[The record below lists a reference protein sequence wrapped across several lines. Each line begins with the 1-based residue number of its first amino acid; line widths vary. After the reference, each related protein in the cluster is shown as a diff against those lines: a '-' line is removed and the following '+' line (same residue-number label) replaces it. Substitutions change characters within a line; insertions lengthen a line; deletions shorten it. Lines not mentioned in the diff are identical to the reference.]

1 MKIADET
8 IIKFKNGETLR
19 VPAEVYEKL
28 ISTNSQLLNTNGMKT
43 ELIIK
48 FSFPLRMCSILAEQQ
63 RAHPVKSLTIKSS
76 AEMENNYL
84 LSLYPVH

>member
-19 VPAEVYEKL
+19 VPAEVYEK
-28 ISTNSQLLNTNGMKT
+28 INFDKQSIVEYEWNENG
-43 ELIIK
+43 INNK
-48 FSFPLRMCSILAEQQ
+48 FSFPLRMCSILEEQQ